1 MTPEQINAAVAEL
14 DGWKIAACH
23 VGKNIP
29 ANLLAWERGSKCVMT
44 PKLPDY
50 YHSVD
55 CVLPLLEKHA
65 FRFEGGKAIG
75 CQYVVVIAGSTLFHK
90 WGLGGW
96 YQAIAPTFA
105 AAACLALLKS
115 VGVEVGEAEGKDL

>member
-1 MTPEQINAAVAEL
+1 MTPEQINAAVAEKVAGYAITHGVWI
-14 DGWKIAACH
+14 DPQGAVCIP
-23 VGKNIP
+23 KN
-29 ANLLAWERGSKCVMT
+29 R
-44 PKLPDY
+44 PDY

-55 CVLPLLEKHA
+55 CVLPLLERHA

-75 CQYVVVIAGSTLFHK
+75 CQYAVVIAGSTLFHK
-90 WGLGGW
+90 WGLCGW

-115 VGVEVGEAEGKDL
+115 IGVDVGEAEGKA